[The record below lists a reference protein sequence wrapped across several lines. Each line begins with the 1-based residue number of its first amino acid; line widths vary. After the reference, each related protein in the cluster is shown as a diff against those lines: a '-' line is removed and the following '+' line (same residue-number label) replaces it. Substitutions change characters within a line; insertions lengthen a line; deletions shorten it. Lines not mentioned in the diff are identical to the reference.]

1 MDVHRHA
8 EVANVG
14 VAVGHPDERV
24 LGVVGV
30 ADAGRQVDLIGDVI
44 DAVGEE
50 RVVVRRLAVVQVVV
64 VKPQPVEKRHSGA
77 LERSGRKGRQPRR
90 RRPQGVEAGVTVIGV
105 IVEAAERVIQP
116 LDGAGQR
123 NFLGELIVPGVVE
136 GRAVAER
143 RGVAAA
149 ELVAPVAIRGDRL
162 QVHHRREVVVDVAR
176 NAPVVEV
183 VLVGDEA
190 AVDRRD
196 AELAVGGVGVVGHEA

>member
-1 MDVHRHA
+1 M
-8 EVANVG
+8 
-14 VAVGHPDERV
+14 
-24 LGVVGV
+24 
-30 ADAGRQVDLIGDVI
+30 I

-50 RVVVRRLAVVQVVV
+50 RVIVRRLAIVQVVV
-64 VKPQPVEKRHSGA
+64 VKPQTIEERHKGA

-90 RRPQGVEAGVTVIGV
+90 RRPQGVEAGVAIVGV
-105 IVEAAERVIQP
+105 IVEAAESVIQP

-123 NFLGELIVPGVVE
+123 DFLGELIVPGVVE

-143 RGVAAA
+143 RSVATA

-176 NAPVVEV
+176 HAPVVEV

-196 AELAVGGVGVVGHEA
+196 AELAVGGVGVGRHEA